1 MTSINTGAPH
11 FRSIAK
17 QHRHANYTLEKVIN
31 EAVDN
36 IIKKAS
42 NIHIVI
48 EVDDENRLQELKIS
62 DDYILGFESINEE
75 GVNNPFNMGHIKY
88 GHDDDDETS
97 EFGVGLKAGA
107 LSASNQL
114 SVVSYVSGK
123 YYEVVCDF
131 IKMER
136 EEDVNRSYNPVIR
149 EINEIDY
156 NNKHP
161 FPVGSSI
168 ILSKIRET
176 ICERTT
182 NVDLINRIK
191 KGISDTYSRFLLP
204 NKKIFVNGESV
215 EKEIDLF
222 TDPKCKPFT
231 INKKFFVLE
240 KGNDKLI
247 IVKKTI
253 VNVVWQLY
261 PKEKSKTKDKKWE
274 ILRSGEDFITQ
285 KLQEGYKHSYPKR
298 NNIDDMS
305 CIDIDTTFA
314 FYSDLYHCENN
325 EPDKPF
331 DKVAIYKD
339 DRKYCNKSLEVHNN
353 GSTNFTAHK
362 IEFNS
367 KKIGKELGIT
377 FNKEITMDANNELTS
392 AITLAIKDNRGEFN
406 ADITS
411 RANNKTCIKAIQKGI
426 IDWKTCNI
434 DKLSSEYREKRILY
448 NKPPPVQ
455 PPVDPPVQPPVQP
468 PVDPPVQPPVDPP
481 VQPPVDPPVQPPVQP
496 PVDPPVQPPVD
507 PPVEPPVQPPVQP
520 PVEPPVDP
528 PVELPVEPNP
538 LNTTVLLIE
547 ASELLKEKALC
558 EYCNITLEDSIR
570 ILDFVKNILKI

>member
-149 EINEIDY
+149 ELNEIDY

-176 ICERTT
+176 ICERMT
-182 NVDLINRIK
+182 NIDLINRIK

-253 VNVVWQLY
+253 ANVVWQLY
-261 PKEKSKTKDKKWE
+261 SKEKSKTKDKKW
-274 ILRSGEDFITQ
+274 D
-285 KLQEGYKHSYPKR
+285 GY
-298 NNIDDMS
+298 
-305 CIDIDTTFA
+305 
-314 FYSDLYHCENN
+314 
-325 EPDKPF
+325 
-331 DKVAIYKD
+331 
-339 DRKYCNKSLEVHNN
+339 
-353 GSTNFTAHK
+353 
-362 IEFNS
+362 
-367 KKIGKELGIT
+367 
-377 FNKEITMDANNELTS
+377 
-392 AITLAIKDNRGEFN
+392 
-406 ADITS
+406 
-411 RANNKTCIKAIQKGI
+411 
-426 IDWKTCNI
+426 
-434 DKLSSEYREKRILY
+434 
-448 NKPPPVQ
+448 
-455 PPVDPPVQPPVQP
+455 
-468 PVDPPVQPPVDPP
+468 
-481 VQPPVDPPVQPPVQP
+481 
-496 PVDPPVQPPVD
+496 
-507 PPVEPPVQPPVQP
+507 
-520 PVEPPVDP
+520 
-528 PVELPVEPNP
+528 
-538 LNTTVLLIE
+538 
-547 ASELLKEKALC
+547 
-558 EYCNITLEDSIR
+558 
-570 ILDFVKNILKI
+570 